1 MQICSLIEE
10 QYKSTVLM
18 RDNISLQ
25 IESKTIEIHS
35 LN

>member
-10 QYKSTVLM
+10 QCKSTVLM

-25 IESKTIEIHS
+25 TEIKTIEIHS